1 MAEETQAAPEPRR
14 GGEHA
19 VAPNPEQHL
28 QEAHKLSIRIQGKEG
43 TWGRAKWALV
53 RQEQGKVKTLGV
65 FEGTRM
71 EAVNHFYKFIHPGQ
85 LAAPAAPARRAPGA
99 SRPAGPRPTRSQGR
113 PAKS

>member
-1 MAEETQAAPEPRR
+1 MTEETQQAPQPRR

-28 QEAHKLSIRIQGKEG
+28 LEAHKLSVQIQGKQG

-53 RQEQGKVKTLGV
+53 RQEQGKVKTLSV

-71 EAVNHFYKFIHPGQ
+71 EAVNHFYKFMHSGQ
-85 LAAPAAPARRAPGA
+85 PAVPAAPARRPSGLSRSGA
-99 SRPAGPRPTRSQGR
+99 RPSRPQGR
-113 PAKS
+113 PSKS